1 MLIAGDVKNIHVTR
15 LSYSGA
21 AAIVTRLSLGVLWL
35 AGVVWLVAA
44 HGHAASPPPP
54 PSLSPLEQ
62 AFSQIVSEDE
72 AVREAA
78 LRVVIEQ
85 GDSTVIPRL
94 EDIRATAD
102 RPIRLAIKPVM
113 DLLKNRAKLESP
125 EADVR
130 RSAATDLGTLGRPVA
145 IPWLE
150 QAAAKETNKWVRYTM
165 QESAALLKL
174 AGDDQAAKLAAVSTL
189 GDLASQNAVPAIAR
203 NCECRNSGRGE
214 RTSTIPG
221 QGRPCLNRTHR
232 NLGGV
237 VGRDRNAVPWRQPQL
252 DSLDHVGGARNHL
265 RAHGRDQYGPW

>member
-1 MLIAGDVKNIHVTR
+1 M
-15 LSYSGA
+15 
-21 AAIVTRLSLGVLWL
+21 TRLSLGVLWL

-62 AFSQIVSEDE
+62 ALSQIVSEDE
-72 AVREAA
+72 AAREAA
-78 LRVVIEQ
+78 TACR
-85 GDSTVIPRL
+85 DRTRRRSAIPRL

-130 RSAATDLGTLGRPVA
+130 RSAATDLGMLGRPVA

-165 QESAALLKL
+165 QESASLLKL
-174 AGDDQAAKLAAVSTL
+174 G
-189 GDLASQNAVPAIAR
+189 
-203 NCECRNSGRGE
+203 
-214 RTSTIPG
+214 
-221 QGRPCLNRTHR
+221 
-232 NLGGV
+232 
-237 VGRDRNAVPWRQPQL
+237 W
-252 DSLDHVGGARNHL
+252 
-265 RAHGRDQYGPW
+265 